1 MLKNYHKERI
11 LNLIYPDNN
20 PLTSGYQ
27 ILQSKV
33 AIGSGGIFGKG
44 LGEGTQSYLRFLPT
58 KNSDFILSVM
68 GEEFGFISIF
78 IVLLVF
84 GLFIIQILKRSFLS
98 KDRFSSIA
106 LMGFASVF
114 MAHVFVNTAMT
125 VGLIPV
131 KGLPFPFISA
141 GGSFLL
147 TCFIMIGL
155 ILKLSV
161 NYSE

>member
-1 MLKNYHKERI
+1 
-11 LNLIYPDNN
+11 
-20 PLTSGYQ
+20 
-27 ILQSKV
+27 
-33 AIGSGGIFGKG
+33 
-44 LGEGTQSYLRFLPT
+44 
-58 KNSDFILSVM
+58 
-68 GEEFGFISIF
+68 
-78 IVLLVF
+78 
-84 GLFIIQILKRSFLS
+84 
-98 KDRFSSIA
+98 
-106 LMGFASVF
+106 

-147 TCFIMIGL
+147 TCYIMIGL